1 MAEFDRGSALP
12 STSNSGTVS
21 SPYVMHTPTVPAG
34 VFVVAAGLL
43 ATAYVGISFLP
54 AGASGMPLPVDVAA
68 FLFVLL
74 LPLVGLIYSCGP
86 SGRFA
91 KRVTVDHKGVTITPL
106 LARLNPSLSTHLP
119 AAGLWCLT
127 PDDCVGPLPERDSNQ
142 PETWALTRWVLGER
156 RPPDQARVLVG
167 HDNPDL
173 RWHSLKT
180 TRPQELVDA
189 VVAVAVD
196 AGTGAGTQ
204 TGTQIGTEARS
215 LNRLTTLEQS
225 SVTAADTEVDVALSQ
240 LRFFGVK
247 LWWFSILAVAITVAL
262 QHPGW
267 DGVMLIAA
275 TVPYAAR
282 FTVELLSG
290 MLSDHADPK
299 PTGRL
304 AGFVVG
310 NTYSSARRQLASY
323 RPTVRLVGS
332 DNRFVDLEKV
342 WGRSRCPVPLGSP
355 VSVLAFWEPPGGDD
369 ESGSLRYE
377 VDVHDQGAALG
388 VLLFLPLCVLF
399 PLIWVLWVADA
410 LVGLG

>member
-12 STSNSGTVS
+12 STSNSGTVRL
-21 SPYVMHTPTVPAG
+21 PYVMHTPTVPAG

-54 AGASGMPLPVDVAA
+54 PGASRSPMALNLAA
-68 FLFVLL
+68 FLFVLM

-91 KRVTVDHKGVTITPL
+91 KRVTVDHEGVTITPL

-127 PDDCVGPLPERDSNQ
+127 PDDCVGPLPERDSNRS
-142 PETWALTRWVLGER
+142 ETWALTRWILGER
-156 RPPDQARVLVG
+156 RPPDHVRLLVG
-167 HDNPDL
+167 HDDPEL

-180 TRPQELVDA
+180 ATPQELVDA
-189 VVAVAVD
+189 VVAVAV
-196 AGTGAGTQ
+196 GSRTGVGSE
-204 TGTQIGTEARS
+204 TGIGASS
-215 LNRLTTLEQS
+215 LHRFTTLEQS
-225 SVTAADTEVDVALSQ
+225 SVAAADTEMDVSPSD
-240 LRFFGVK
+240 LRLFGVK

-275 TVPYAAR
+275 TVPYAAW

-290 MLSDHADPK
+290 MLRDHADPK
-299 PTGRL
+299 PIERL

-310 NTYSSARRQLASY
+310 NTYSSAFRQRPSY

-332 DNRFVDLEKV
+332 GNRFVDLEKV
-342 WGRSRCPVPLGSP
+342 WGFSRCPVPLGSP
-355 VSVLAFWEPPGGDD
+355 VSVLAFRQPPGGDD
-369 ESGSLRYE
+369 QSDSLRYE
-377 VDVHDQGAALG
+377 VDVHDQGAAWG
-388 VLLFLPLCVLF
+388 GGALLFLPLCVLF

-410 LVGLG
+410 VVGLG